1 MNTRSW
7 SREAGILG
15 LTLAIGI
22 AGAGMLIGHA
32 LSVMRTADRHVTVR
46 GLSERDVAADLA
58 LWPIVFNATG
68 DDLTA
73 VQAELDRDEA
83 TVRAFLTEQGFS
95 TDDVSVSIPRVNDLQ
110 AYGNRQAGTDRY
122 MAETTVTLRS
132 ADVERVRTAM
142 QEAGVLVRRGV
153 AMLRSYEY
161 NPQFLFTQL
170 EAIKPEMIAEATR
183 DARRAAEQFAED
195 SGSRVGAIRS
205 AQQGYFSVED
215 RDAFSPEFKKIRVV
229 TTVEY
234 FLEGG
239 R

>member
-1 MNTRSW
+1 MSNRDR

-15 LTLAIGI
+15 LTLAVGI
-22 AGAGMLIGHA
+22 AGAGMLVGRSLA
-32 LSVMRTADRHVTVR
+32 VMRTADRHVTVR
-46 GLSERDVAADLA
+46 GLSEREVAADLA

-83 TVRAFLTEQGFS
+83 TVRAFLADQGFQPG
-95 TDDVSVSIPRVNDLQ
+95 DVSVSIPRVTDHQ
-110 AYGNRQAGTDRY
+110 AFGGRGEGAQRY
-122 MAETTVTLRS
+122 MAEVSLTLRS
-132 ADVERVRTAM
+132 SDVERVRTAM
-142 QEAGVLVRRGV
+142 QASGVLVRQGV
-153 AMLRSYEY
+153 AVLRSYEY

-170 EAIKPEMIAEATR
+170 ESIKPDMIAEATR
-183 DARRAAEQFAED
+183 DARRAAEQFAHD

-205 AQQGYFSVED
+205 AQQGYFSIED
-215 RDAFSPEFKKIRVV
+215 RDAYSPEHKRVRVV
-229 TTVEY
+229 TTVQY